1 MLCCEGH
8 ITHVDL
14 ISKHMMN
21 YSFSAS
27 DQNKAIVT
35 AVVKEASSFIFAD
48 DRGDVFY
55 LPFNGTALRP
65 IAFPLTNSLVACA
78 LAADSTHL
86 YIFSESGPKYN

>member
-1 MLCCEGH
+1 
-8 ITHVDL
+8 
-14 ISKHMMN
+14 MMN

-55 LPFNGTALRP
+55 LPFTCTALRP
-65 IAFPLTNSLVACA
+65 SAVPLANSLVACA